1 VNCSVWR
8 LSIAMSKISAN
19 AMPVFVTS
27 DEEPVYVELT
37 SMLQWQNELRYW
49 YAQAIWLGGYFV
61 LKLGQC

>member
-1 VNCSVWR
+1 
-8 LSIAMSKISAN
+8 
-19 AMPVFVTS
+19 MPVFVTS